1 MKFTWGNRS
10 RSRWTCDFGTR
21 QNSTGQTVNMRM
33 FMPSKIKEMAGTTL
47 DTDIDRSAKD
57 DLSKLYHVII
67 LNDDDHTFEYVIEM
81 LQAIFGLPY
90 ATALAHTME
99 ADSTGSS
106 IVLTTN
112 LEEAEHKRDQIHAY
126 GPDWRLPHSRGS
138 VAALVERAKEIG
150 EGTQEAQ
157 REAQKARKRV
167 LLCLFVILVVPF
179 CGSFPFSLLS

>member
-1 MKFTWGNRS
+1 
-10 RSRWTCDFGTR
+10 
-21 QNSTGQTVNMRM
+21 M

-90 ATALAHTME
+90 ATALAHTVE

-106 IVLTTN
+106 IVFTTT
-112 LEEAEHKRDQIHAY
+112 LKEAEHKRDRIHAY

-138 VAALVERAKEIG
+138 VAALVERAK
-150 EGTQEAQ
+150 
-157 REAQKARKRV
+157 
-167 LLCLFVILVVPF
+167 
-179 CGSFPFSLLS
+179 